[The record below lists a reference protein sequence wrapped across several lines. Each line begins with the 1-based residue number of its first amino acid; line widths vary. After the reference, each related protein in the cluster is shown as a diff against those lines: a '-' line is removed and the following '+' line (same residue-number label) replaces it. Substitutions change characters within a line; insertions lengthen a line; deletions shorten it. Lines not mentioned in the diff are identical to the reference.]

1 MSELTNIL
9 TMNRVLT
16 LILITLFA
24 CGPSAEEKAKM
35 QKEREDSIRVA
46 TENATRLKLEK
57 KLSLEEALRNAEATK
72 EGLENRLTFLKGELE
87 VQKDKLNTIKEPQF
101 LRTPQ
106 EREQQI
112 RAQVMAIEQAE
123 KDIKSIQEE
132 IVKSGQRMDDLKR
145 ELKDYQ

>member
-1 MSELTNIL
+1 MKKTAFVV
-9 TMNRVLT
+9 MANRVLP
-16 LILITLFA
+16 LILIVLLA

-46 TENATRLKLEK
+46 TENATRLRLEK

-72 EGLENRLTFLKGELE
+72 EGLENRLSFLKGELE
-87 VQKDKLNTIKEPQF
+87 VQKDKLNSIKEPQF

-112 RAQVMAIEQAE
+112 RVQVMAIEQAE
-123 KDIKSIQEE
+123 KDIMNIQEE
-132 IVKSGQRMDDLKR
+132 IVKSGQRIDDLKR
-145 ELKDYQ
+145 ELKEYQ